1 MSFLGH
7 KIQAPEIT
15 DVNRIPDEWFLD
27 ISDLNKDKCKRYMDE
42 GQRKKMLFNMVTNMV
57 DELTI
62 QRQKEKCKGED
73 TQPTKPK
80 RHTGTSAPD
89 DEKATQ

>member
-7 KIQAPEIT
+7 KIQTQTIT
-15 DVNRIPDEWFLD
+15 DINHIPDEWFLD
-27 ISDLNKDKCKRYMDE
+27 IADLNKEKCKRYMDE

-62 QRQKEKCKGED
+62 QRQKESCKGVD
-73 TQPTKPK
+73 TKPTDKK
-80 RHTGTSAPD
+80 RHNGTSEPSD
-89 DEKATQ
+89 DKKE

>member
-27 ISDLNKDKCKRYMDE
+27 IADLNKDKCKRYMDE

-62 QRQKEKCKGED
+62 QRQKEKCKGEE
-73 TQPTKPK
+73 TQTKSK

>member
-7 KIQAPEIT
+7 KIHAPEIT

-27 ISDLNKDKCKRYMDE
+27 IADLNKDKCKRYMDE

-62 QRQKEKCKGED
+62 QRQKESCKGVDAKPTD
-73 TQPTKPK
+73 TK
-80 RHTGTSAPD
+80 RHNGTFVSD
-89 DEKATQ
+89 DVKQ